1 MLMHMNL
8 SLSRKRKMRII
19 EGARLAMALPAI
31 MYYVN
36 LQLIFFKNAT
46 GFWIAGQEYSAD
58 VNVMR

>member
-19 EGARLAMALPAI
+19 EGARLAMALPAV

-36 LQLIFFKNAT
+36 LQLIFLKCDRVLDRWT
-46 GFWIAGQEYSAD
+46 RI
-58 VNVMR
+58 